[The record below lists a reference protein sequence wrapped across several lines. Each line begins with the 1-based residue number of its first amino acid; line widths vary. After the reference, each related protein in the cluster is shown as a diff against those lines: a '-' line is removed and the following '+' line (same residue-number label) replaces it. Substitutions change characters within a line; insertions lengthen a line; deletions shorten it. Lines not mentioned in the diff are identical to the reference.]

1 MERYHSPRIVEAGEL
16 DELTLPGEVQLALDD
31 LAGSVR
37 EGLLALSV
45 GVGLKVLDELLE
57 EELAALVGPKGT
69 HNPERTANRHGSR
82 SGRVVLGGRKVSV
95 RRPRA
100 RSLDG
105 RELRLR
111 TYAHFASDDLLSERT
126 VETMLAGLS
135 TRRHRRALEPTGTD
149 DRSVSK
155 SAVSRR
161 FVART
166 RRCLAELM
174 ARPVPDD
181 LLVLMLDGV
190 QLAGH
195 TCLCALAIRAD
206 GSKVP
211 LGLWEG
217 ATENAAV
224 ATALLSDLVDRGLDT
239 SQGVLCVIDGAKAL
253 RKAIRDVL
261 GGRKVSVRRPRART
275 REGRELRLRTYARFA
290 SDDLLSKRTV
300 ETMLAGLSTR
310 RHRAALEP
318 TGTDD
323 RSVSKSAVSR
333 RFVERTRRCLAELM
347 ARPVPSDLVV
357 LMLDGVQLA
366 GHTCLCALA
375 IRADG
380 TKVPLGLWEGAS
392 ENAAVCRRALADLG
406 ERGLT
411 AERGL
416 LVVIDGSK
424 ALRSAVGEALGAKA
438 AVQRCRRHKEQN
450 VLGHLPE
457 GERPW
462 VKRKLREAWMLERAE
477 LAERRLLELARTLA
491 TTNPIESM
499 LSICRERARNV
510 KRWRG
515 GEMAMRW
522 TAAGMLDAERSFRR
536 VKGFRG
542 LPQLAAALRR
552 HAADVDR
559 KEVRDFKTAA

>member
-1 MERYHSPRIVEAGEL
+1 MEKYHGIRIAERDEL
-16 DELTLPGEVQLALDD
+16 DGLSLPSDVRLALDD

-45 GVGLKVLDELLE
+45 GVGLKVMEELLE
-57 EELAALVGPKGT
+57 EELVALVGPKGR
-69 HNPERTANRHGSR
+69 HKPGRTASRHGSR
-82 SGRVVLGGRKVSV
+82 KGQVVLGGRKVQV

-100 RSLDG
+100 RSVDG
-105 RELRLR
+105 RELPLR
-111 TYAHFASDDLLSERT
+111 IYTYFASDDLLSERT

-135 TRRHRRALEPTGTD
+135 TRRHRAALEPTGTV

-166 RRCLAELM
+166 RKALAELL
-174 ARPVPDD
+174 ARPVPD
-181 LLVLMLDGV
+181 
-190 QLAGH
+190 
-195 TCLCALAIRAD
+195 
-206 GSKVP
+206 
-211 LGLWEG
+211 
-217 ATENAAV
+217 
-224 ATALLSDLVDRGLDT
+224 
-239 SQGVLCVIDGAKAL
+239 
-253 RKAIRDVL
+253 
-261 GGRKVSVRRPRART
+261 
-275 REGRELRLRTYARFA
+275 
-290 SDDLLSKRTV
+290 
-300 ETMLAGLSTR
+300 
-310 RHRAALEP
+310 
-318 TGTDD
+318 
-323 RSVSKSAVSR
+323 
-333 RFVERTRRCLAELM
+333 
-347 ARPVPSDLVV
+347 DLVV

-366 GHTCLCALA
+366 GHTCLCALG

-392 ENAAVCRRALADLG
+392 ENAAVCRRALADLA

-424 ALRSAVGEALGAKA
+424 ALRKAIADALGAKA
-438 AVQRCRRHKEQN
+438 CVQRCRRHKQEN
-450 VLGHLPE
+450 VLGRLPE
-457 GERPW
+457 AERPW
-462 VKRKLREAWMLERAE
+462 VRRKLREAWTLDDPDV
-477 LAERRLLELARTLA
+477 AERRLLELARALEPKRPGAAASVREGLRETLTITRLGLSSQRALGRTLA

-515 GEMAMRW
+515 GEMALRW

-536 VKGFRG
+536 VKGFRE
-542 LPQLAAALRR
+542 LPKLEAALRR

-559 KEVRDFKTAA
+559 KEVKDFPIAA

>member
-1 MERYHSPRIVEAGEL
+1 
-16 DELTLPGEVQLALDD
+16 
-31 LAGSVR
+31 
-37 EGLLALSV
+37 
-45 GVGLKVLDELLE
+45 
-57 EELAALVGPKGT
+57 
-69 HNPERTANRHGSR
+69 
-82 SGRVVLGGRKVSV
+82 VLGGRKVRV

-111 TYAHFASDDLLSERT
+111 TYAHFASDDLLCERT

-166 RRCLAELM
+166 RRCLTELM
-174 ARPVPDD
+174 ARPVPSD
-181 LLVLMLDGV
+181 LLVLILDGV

-206 GSKVP
+206 GSK
-211 LGLWEG
+211 E
-217 ATENAAV
+217 
-224 ATALLSDLVDRGLDT
+224 
-239 SQGVLCVIDGAKAL
+239 
-253 RKAIRDVL
+253 
-261 GGRKVSVRRPRART
+261 
-275 REGRELRLRTYARFA
+275 
-290 SDDLLSKRTV
+290 
-300 ETMLAGLSTR
+300 
-310 RHRAALEP
+310 
-318 TGTDD
+318 
-323 RSVSKSAVSR
+323 
-333 RFVERTRRCLAELM
+333 
-347 ARPVPSDLVV
+347 
-357 LMLDGVQLA
+357 
-366 GHTCLCALA
+366 
-375 IRADG
+375 
-380 TKVPLGLWEGAS
+380 PLGLWEGAS

-411 AERGL
+411 AEGGL
-416 LVVIDGSK
+416 LVVVDGSK
-424 ALRSAVGEALGAKA
+424 ALLKAVSEALGEKA
-438 AVQRCRRHKEQN
+438 CVQRCRRHKEQN

-457 GERPW
+457 SERPW
-462 VKRKLREAWMLERAE
+462 VKRKLREAWTLERAE
-477 LAERRLLELARTLA
+477 LAERRLVELARALEPKRPGAAASLREGLTETLTITRLGIRTDSTLGRTLQ

-515 GEMAMRW
+515 GEMALRW

>member
-82 SGRVVLGGRKVSV
+82 SGRV
-95 RRPRA
+95 
-100 RSLDG
+100 
-105 RELRLR
+105 
-111 TYAHFASDDLLSERT
+111 
-126 VETMLAGLS
+126 
-135 TRRHRRALEPTGTD
+135 
-149 DRSVSK
+149 
-155 SAVSRR
+155 
-161 FVART
+161 
-166 RRCLAELM
+166 
-174 ARPVPDD
+174 
-181 LLVLMLDGV
+181 
-190 QLAGH
+190 
-195 TCLCALAIRAD
+195 
-206 GSKVP
+206 
-211 LGLWEG
+211 
-217 ATENAAV
+217 
-224 ATALLSDLVDRGLDT
+224 
-239 SQGVLCVIDGAKAL
+239 
-253 RKAIRDVL
+253 VL

-477 LAERRLLELARTLA
+477 LAERRLLELARALEARRPGAAASLREGLAETLTITRLGVRA
-491 TTNPIESM
+491 DSTLGRTLQTTNPIESM
-499 LSICRERARNV
+499 LSVCRERARNV

-515 GEMAMRW
+515 GEMALRW

-552 HAADVDR
+552 HAADVDK
-559 KEVRDFKTAA
+559 KEVRDFPTAA

>member
-1 MERYHSPRIVEAGEL
+1 MERYHSRRIAEGGKL
-16 DELTLPGEVQLALDD
+16 DDLTLPGGVQLALDD

-57 EELAALVGPKGT
+57 EELVALVGPKGK
-69 HNPERTANRHGSR
+69 HNPERSAGRHGSR
-82 SGRVVLGGRKVSV
+82 RGRVVLGGRKVAV

-100 RSLDG
+100 RTREG
-105 RELRLR
+105 RELELR
-111 TYAHFASDDLLSERT
+111 TYAHFASDDLLGERT

-135 TRRHRRALEPTGTD
+135 TRRHRSALEPTGTV

-166 RRCLAELM
+166 RRALAELM

-190 QLAGH
+190 GLAGH

-217 ATENAAV
+217 ASENAAV
-224 ATALLSDLVDRGLDT
+224 ARRALADLQERGL
-239 SQGVLCVIDGAKAL
+239 SAERGLLVVIDGAKAL
-253 RKAIRDVL
+253 RKAV
-261 GGRKVSVRRPRART
+261 
-275 REGRELRLRTYARFA
+275 
-290 SDDLLSKRTV
+290 
-300 ETMLAGLSTR
+300 
-310 RHRAALEP
+310 
-318 TGTDD
+318 
-323 RSVSKSAVSR
+323 
-333 RFVERTRRCLAELM
+333 
-347 ARPVPSDLVV
+347 
-357 LMLDGVQLA
+357 
-366 GHTCLCALA
+366 
-375 IRADG
+375 AD
-380 TKVPLGLWEGAS
+380 
-392 ENAAVCRRALADLG
+392 
-406 ERGLT
+406 
-411 AERGL
+411 
-416 LVVIDGSK
+416 
-424 ALRSAVGEALGAKA
+424 ALGAKA
-438 AVQRCRRHKEQN
+438 CVQRCRRHKEQN

-457 GERPW
+457 AERPW
-462 VKRKLREAWMLERAE
+462 LRRKLREAWALERAD
-477 LAERRLLELARTLA
+477 LAERRLLELARALEAKRPGAAASLREGLDETLTITRLGIRADSTLGRTLA

-515 GEMAMRW
+515 GEMALRW

-542 LPQLAAALRR
+542 LPQLAATLHR
-552 HAADVDR
+552 HATDVDE
-559 KEVRDFKTAA
+559 KEVKDFPTAA

>member
-1 MERYHSPRIVEAGEL
+1 MEKYQRPRIVEHDEL
-16 DELTLPGEVQLALDD
+16 DGLSLPGEVQLALDD

-45 GVGLKVLDELLE
+45 GVGLKVMDELIE
-57 EELAALVGPKGT
+57 EELLALVGPKGK
-69 HNPERTANRHGSR
+69 HNPEREASRHGSR
-82 SGRVVLGGRKVSV
+82 LGQVVLGGRKVRV

-181 LLVLMLDGV
+181 LVVLMLDGV

-211 LGLWEG
+211 LG
-217 ATENAAV
+217 
-224 ATALLSDLVDRGLDT
+224 
-239 SQGVLCVIDGAKAL
+239 I
-253 RKAIRDVL
+253 
-261 GGRKVSVRRPRART
+261 
-275 REGRELRLRTYARFA
+275 
-290 SDDLLSKRTV
+290 
-300 ETMLAGLSTR
+300 
-310 RHRAALEP
+310 
-318 TGTDD
+318 
-323 RSVSKSAVSR
+323 
-333 RFVERTRRCLAELM
+333 
-347 ARPVPSDLVV
+347 
-357 LMLDGVQLA
+357 
-366 GHTCLCALA
+366 
-375 IRADG
+375 
-380 TKVPLGLWEGAS
+380 WEGAS

-406 ERGLT
+406 ERGLS
-411 AERGL
+411 AEGGL
-416 LVVIDGSK
+416 LVVLDGSK

-457 GERPW
+457 SERPW
-462 VKRKLREAWMLERAE
+462 VKRKLREAWAAERAD
-477 LAERRLLELARTLA
+477 LAERRLSELARALEARRPGAAASLREGLAETLTLTRLGIRA
-491 TTNPIESM
+491 DSTLGRTLQTTNPIESI
-499 LSICRERARNV
+499 LSVCRERARNV

-515 GEMAMRW
+515 GEMALRW

-542 LPQLAAALRR
+542 LPQLAAALGR
-552 HAADVDR
+552 HAADVDE
-559 KEVRDFKTAA
+559 KEVRDFETAA

>member
-1 MERYHSPRIVEAGEL
+1 MERYHSPRIAEGGKL
-16 DELTLPGEVQLALDD
+16 DDLTLPGEVQLALDD

-57 EELAALVGPKGT
+57 EELVALVGPKGK
-69 HNPERTANRHGSR
+69 HNPERSAGRRGSR
-82 SGRVVLGGRKVSV
+82 RGQVVLGGRKVAV

-100 RSLDG
+100 RTREG
-105 RELRLR
+105 RELELR
-111 TYAHFASDDLLSERT
+111 TYAHFASDDLLGERT

-135 TRRHRRALEPTGTD
+135 TRRHRAAFEPTGTV

-166 RRCLAELM
+166 RRALAELM

-190 QLAGH
+190 G
-195 TCLCALAIRAD
+195 
-206 GSKVP
+206 
-211 LGLWEG
+211 
-217 ATENAAV
+217 
-224 ATALLSDLVDRGLDT
+224 
-239 SQGVLCVIDGAKAL
+239 
-253 RKAIRDVL
+253 
-261 GGRKVSVRRPRART
+261 
-275 REGRELRLRTYARFA
+275 
-290 SDDLLSKRTV
+290 
-300 ETMLAGLSTR
+300 
-310 RHRAALEP
+310 
-318 TGTDD
+318 
-323 RSVSKSAVSR
+323 
-333 RFVERTRRCLAELM
+333 
-347 ARPVPSDLVV
+347 
-357 LMLDGVQLA
+357 LA

-392 ENAAVCRRALADLG
+392 ENAAVARRALADLQ
-406 ERGLT
+406 
-411 AERGL
+411 ERGL
-416 LVVIDGSK
+416 LVVIDGAK
-424 ALRSAVGEALGAKA
+424 ALRKAVTDALGAKA
-438 AVQRCRRHKEQN
+438 CVQRCRRHKEQN
-450 VLGHLPE
+450 VLAHLPE
-457 GERPW
+457 AERPW
-462 VKRKLREAWMLERAE
+462 VRRKLREAWALERDD
-477 LAERRLLELARTLA
+477 LAERRLLELARALEAKRPGAAASLREGLDETLTITRLGIRADSTLGRTLA

-515 GEMAMRW
+515 GEMALRW

-542 LPQLAAALRR
+542 LPQLAATLHP
-552 HAADVDR
+552 HATDVDE
-559 KEVRDFKTAA
+559 KEVRDFPTAA

>member
-1 MERYHSPRIVEAGEL
+1 MEKYQRPRIVEHDEL
-16 DELTLPGEVQLALDD
+16 DGLSLPGEVQLALDD

-57 EELAALVGPKGT
+57 EELVALVGPKGT

-111 TYAHFASDDLLSERT
+111 TYAHFGSDDLLSERT

-217 ATENAAV
+217 A
-224 ATALLSDLVDRGLDT
+224 
-239 SQGVLCVIDGAKAL
+239 
-253 RKAIRDVL
+253 
-261 GGRKVSVRRPRART
+261 
-275 REGRELRLRTYARFA
+275 
-290 SDDLLSKRTV
+290 
-300 ETMLAGLSTR
+300 
-310 RHRAALEP
+310 
-318 TGTDD
+318 
-323 RSVSKSAVSR
+323 
-333 RFVERTRRCLAELM
+333 
-347 ARPVPSDLVV
+347 
-357 LMLDGVQLA
+357 
-366 GHTCLCALA
+366 
-375 IRADG
+375 
-380 TKVPLGLWEGAS
+380 S

-411 AERGL
+411 AEQGL
-416 LVVIDGSK
+416 LVCIDGAK
-424 ALRSAVGEALGAKA
+424 ALRKAVSEALGAKA

-450 VLGHLPE
+450 VLSHLPE

-462 VKRKLREAWMLERAE
+462 VKRKLREAWAAERAD
-477 LAERRLLELARTLA
+477 LAERRLGELARALSPKRPGAAASLREGLAETLTLTRLGVRA
-491 TTNPIESM
+491 DSTLGRTLQTTNPIESM

-515 GEMAMRW
+515 GQMALRW

-536 VKGFRG
+536 V
-542 LPQLAAALRR
+542 
-552 HAADVDR
+552 
-559 KEVRDFKTAA
+559 